1 MKILVTVK
9 RVVDYNVKVHALA
22 DHTGPDT
29 AAAKMSMNP
38 FDEIAVEKAVR
49 LKEEGKADE
58 VVAVS
63 VGGAKTVDTLRV
75 AMAMGADRAIHITTE
90 DVVDPAAA
98 AELFAAVVKNENPDL
113 VLMGKQAIDD
123 DAAQT
128 RDVVRSF
135 ELAVGN
141 LRGCGGIERAP
152 TLGAPRNGRRAAGSC
167 VRSPGRGVGGSS
179 FGRTSLRDAS
189 QHDEGQA

>member
-38 FDEIAVEKAVR
+38 FDEIAVEQAVR
-49 LKEEGKADE
+49 FKEAGVADE

-63 VGGAKTVDTLRV
+63 IGGAKTVDTLRV
-75 AMAMGADRAIHITTE
+75 AMAMGADRAIHVTT
-90 DVVDPAAA
+90 DAVIDPAVA
-98 AELFAAVVKNENPDL
+98 AEILAAVCRRENPDL

-123 DAAQT
+123 GRRRPRRT
-128 RDVVRSF
+128 SPSC
-135 ELAVGN
+135 EG
-141 LRGCGGIERAP
+141 GGIARQASTSCSAFHASVRAKKP
-152 TLGAPRNGRRAAGSC
+152 ASSAALLK
-167 VRSPGRGVGGSS
+167 PS
-179 FGRTSLRDAS
+179 FPIACAR
-189 QHDEGQA
+189 